1 MQLHTWDHKIH
12 TTLYIEQ
19 RHLEALDAIAKKTGI
34 ARQWVLREILEQA
47 LNSETFQVTP
57 ARVSL

>member
-1 MQLHTWDHKIH
+1 MQLHTWDQKVH
-12 TTLYIEQ
+12 TTLYIER
-19 RHLEALDAIAKKTGI
+19 RHLDALDEIARKSGI

-47 LNSETFQVTP
+47 LNSETFQVIP